1 MNLELQ
7 TLSVKNNQPLHKF
20 FLDNFY
26 DLLLTF
32 WKLSNMILCQ
42 IQQRGDRKIGELL
55 AYKNL
60 IKRSICTVN
69 LTFCRSSSE
78 RTVESLVTVQ
88 SWK

>member
-60 IKRSICTVN
+60 IKKKY
-69 LTFCRSSSE
+69 LYY
-78 RTVESLVTVQ
+78 Q
-88 SWK
+88 SHLLQIIIREDS